1 MLLPFGVL
9 LFSTFKVLPKEGKE
23 TIELCRTMQQRGVCR
38 PLVVVFDSSIL
49 KSPHSQLFTYWNLS
63 VFNSEFVVLLPNFAI
78 CAHATKTCV
87 CNTALSFSVSHTLY
101 TQIVTYTHFPLPF

>member
-23 TIELCRTMQQRGVCR
+23 TIELCRTMQQRGICR